1 MGHAIATQ
9 EGLSIEYDED
19 VCCDV
24 CQSVSVIWYNILK
37 DLVTIFCKDLASCW
51 CRCRYPER
59 SSLVIDTLQH
69 GCFVISC
76 NIKSLL
82 RRITAELHKWA

>member
-24 CQSVSVIWYNILK
+24 CQSVSCLNKLCTVSYCIYRNK
-37 DLVTIFCKDLASCW
+37 DVVLVHFCQEYYQELW
-51 CRCRYPER
+51 N
-59 SSLVIDTLQH
+59 LL
-69 GCFVISC
+69 GC
-76 NIKSLL
+76 
-82 RRITAELHKWA
+82 

>member
-24 CQSVSVIWYNILK
+24 CQSVSTLSSSPNLCSSFARLKNKNVIDRNQLYEQIPHPGNHSYITVIHALSFIVH
-37 DLVTIFCKDLASCW
+37 L
-51 CRCRYPER
+51 R
-59 SSLVIDTLQH
+59 SLVRVARYNH
-69 GCFVISC
+69 
-76 NIKSLL
+76 
-82 RRITAELHKWA
+82 

>member
-24 CQSVSVIWYNILK
+24 CQSVSCLNKLCTVSYCIYRNKEQLFFGSF
-37 DLVTIFCKDLASCW
+37 LSRVLLGAVEYARLLALS
-51 CRCRYPER
+51 
-59 SSLVIDTLQH
+59 
-69 GCFVISC
+69 
-76 NIKSLL
+76 
-82 RRITAELHKWA
+82 

>member
-24 CQSVSVIWYNILK
+24 CQSVSSLNILCA
-37 DLVTIFCKDLASCW
+37 VSC
-51 CRCRYPER
+51 CINRNKEKLFLGKITTRSCGRC
-59 SSLVIDTLQH
+59 
-69 GCFVISC
+69 
-76 NIKSLL
+76 
-82 RRITAELHKWA
+82 

>member
-24 CQSVSVIWYNILK
+24 CQSVSSV
-37 DLVTIFCKDLASCW
+37 
-51 CRCRYPER
+51 
-59 SSLVIDTLQH
+59 
-69 GCFVISC
+69 
-76 NIKSLL
+76 
-82 RRITAELHKWA
+82 HKAICVKWRNVRLFEVFTKY

>member
-24 CQSVSVIWYNILK
+24 CQSVS
-37 DLVTIFCKDLASCW
+37 TIYIICATQKCFNNQPDN
-51 CRCRYPER
+51 
-59 SSLVIDTLQH
+59 LQH
-69 GCFVISC
+69 GSF
-76 NIKSLL
+76 IKKN
-82 RRITAELHKWA
+82 TTF

>member
-24 CQSVSVIWYNILK
+24 CQSVCSGYLVLSVHFF
-37 DLVTIFCKDLASCW
+37 IFC
-51 CRCRYPER
+51 
-59 SSLVIDTLQH
+59 
-69 GCFVISC
+69 
-76 NIKSLL
+76 
-82 RRITAELHKWA
+82 